1 VRFPTH
7 AMKTPFQHHSGLQ
20 ATPKPPSYDSQAR
33 GMGVV
38 EAVVSLRSRG
48 HAERGRELWPVG
60 YCDRNLDREAKNE
73 FHCEETSLT
82 TY

>member
-1 VRFPTH
+1 MRFPAH
-7 AMKTPFQHHSGLQ
+7 AMKTPFQNHSDLQ

-38 EAVVSLRSRG
+38 EPVVSLKSRG

-60 YCDRNLDREAKNE
+60 YCDRNLDRAAKNE
-73 FHCEETSLT
+73 FHHEETSLT
-82 TY
+82 TH